1 MFLAIGLIVVQLVN
15 VQGFSAPR
23 LSAEAAMQR
32 TVELVDP
39 ATRGPIV
46 DRNGNV
52 IAFTTEAR
60 ALTFQPRRVRQQLE
74 EVAERD
80 PRAQEPV
87 ARLREIARGVAHAL
101 DDQVTERTLR
111 RQVLSDETFT
121 YLARGVD
128 PAIAS
133 QIQEE
138 FPEVGSE
145 RQDIR
150 QYPGG
155 ALAANI
161 VGSTGWDGH
170 GLLGLEKAM
179 DAQLAGQNGSRTYDR
194 SEDGAVIPGSTR
206 DVHAAVDGA
215 TVELTLDADLQF
227 FVQQQV
233 QMAKDLSGARN
244 ASAVVLDAHTA
255 EVLAMANDG
264 TFNPALGLG
273 APENQVSVLGNIAV
287 SSPFEPGSV
296 AKLVTAAAAIE
307 DGLTTPDEVLDVD
320 GRIDMAGVTVRD
332 AWEHGVVPY
341 TTTGIFG
348 KSSNV
353 GTLLLAQ
360 RIGEERFAEMLWR
373 FGIGLPTGIELPGES
388 GGMVPPLDQ
397 WGASFANIPIG
408 QGMSMTLLQMTG
420 MYQAIANEGVR
431 VPPRIVRATV
441 DAAGNRTETE
451 TPESVEVVSAET
463 ARVVRD
469 MFRSVVQRD
478 PMGYQ
483 QGTGPQ
489 AAVEGYQVSGK
500 TGTAQQVDPNCGCYS
515 NSTYWI
521 TFAGIAPS
529 DDPRYVI
536 GIMLDAPVRGVDGGG
551 GTSAAPLFQTIA
563 SWLLQRENVPL
574 SGAAP
579 KLVLD
584 TSAP

>member
-80 PRAQEPV
+80 PSAPEPA

-273 APENQVSVLGNIAV
+273 APENQVSVLGNIPV

-521 TFAGIAPS
+521 TFAGVAPS

>member
-1 MFLAIGLIVVQLVN
+1 
-15 VQGFSAPR
+15 
-23 LSAEAAMQR
+23 MQR

-80 PRAQEPV
+80 PSAPEPA

-233 QMAKDLSGARN
+233 QMAKDL
-244 ASAVVLDAHTA
+244 
-255 EVLAMANDG
+255 
-264 TFNPALGLG
+264 
-273 APENQVSVLGNIAV
+273 
-287 SSPFEPGSV
+287 
-296 AKLVTAAAAIE
+296 
-307 DGLTTPDEVLDVD
+307 
-320 GRIDMAGVTVRD
+320 
-332 AWEHGVVPY
+332 
-341 TTTGIFG
+341 
-348 KSSNV
+348 
-353 GTLLLAQ
+353 
-360 RIGEERFAEMLWR
+360 
-373 FGIGLPTGIELPGES
+373 
-388 GGMVPPLDQ
+388 
-397 WGASFANIPIG
+397 
-408 QGMSMTLLQMTG
+408 
-420 MYQAIANEGVR
+420 
-431 VPPRIVRATV
+431 
-441 DAAGNRTETE
+441 
-451 TPESVEVVSAET
+451 
-463 ARVVRD
+463 
-469 MFRSVVQRD
+469 
-478 PMGYQ
+478 
-483 QGTGPQ
+483 
-489 AAVEGYQVSGK
+489 
-500 TGTAQQVDPNCGCYS
+500 
-515 NSTYWI
+515 
-521 TFAGIAPS
+521 
-529 DDPRYVI
+529 
-536 GIMLDAPVRGVDGGG
+536 
-551 GTSAAPLFQTIA
+551 
-563 SWLLQRENVPL
+563 
-574 SGAAP
+574 
-579 KLVLD
+579 
-584 TSAP
+584 